1 MGTQARFRRHTMYR
15 SAFAMLALAAACT
28 TGVACGGSDGDSGG
42 GPSDAF
48 VGRWIKSFDE
58 PSAIDPD
65 ATGFNVSCTDPNFTM
80 LSGPFLVWNN
90 IVFEHGVVTDL
101 VETSGNCPLLNW
113 DIASGGKA
121 ATVPNP
127 DPVVDDIPECVVE
140 FEYADAAGNALPGL
154 MILHP
159 ADGDDWK
166 FSLLGTKNDIGAPKA
181 QLQGS
186 AQVDMARLDAAGVR
200 FDTATPCTYAGADTY
215 FRFTQP

>member
-1 MGTQARFRRHTMYR
+1 MGTQARFRRHRMYR

-28 TGVACGGSDGDSGG
+28 TGASCGSDGDSG

-58 PSAIDPD
+58 PSATDPD
-65 ATGFNVSCTDPNFTM
+65 ATGFSVSCTDPNFTL

-90 IVFEHGVVTDL
+90 IAFEHGVVTDL

-127 DPVVDDIPECVVE
+127 DPVVDQVPECTVE
-140 FEYADAAGNALPGL
+140 FEYADATGVVLPGL

-159 ADGDDWK
+159 DAGDDWK
-166 FSLLGTKNDIGAPKA
+166 FSLLGTKNSFGAPKA

-186 AQVDMARLDAAGVR
+186 AKVDMARLDAMDNVLE
-200 FDTATPCTYAGADTY
+200 TTIPCTYAGTDTY